1 MLQRIE
7 EQEREDEKAGFIQTQ
22 KTQKGRG
29 VKQKKINLEE
39 TLPSPMGRR
48 IMPVIDLATK
58 VKAEKEASS
67 KRRQQVS
74 KDINK
79 GCLFILYNPSPRMYI

>member
-39 TLPSPMGRR
+39 DTSFTYGPSYH
-48 IMPVIDLATK
+48 
-58 VKAEKEASS
+58 ASYWS
-67 KRRQQVS
+67 C
-74 KDINK
+74 N
-79 GCLFILYNPSPRMYI
+79 